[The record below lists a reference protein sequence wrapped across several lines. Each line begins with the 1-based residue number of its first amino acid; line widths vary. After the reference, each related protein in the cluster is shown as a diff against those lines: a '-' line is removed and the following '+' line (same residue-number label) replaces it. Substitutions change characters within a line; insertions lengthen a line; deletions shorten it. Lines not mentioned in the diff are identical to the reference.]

1 MIEVTS
7 TKVNSYVLPHL
18 AVWRWEVPIYL
29 FLGGLSAGLL
39 VIASVMLLSNK
50 ESGTKNVVKLA
61 SLLSPIVLGIGM
73 IFLLLDLEY
82 KVHVWRFYTR
92 FNPMAPM
99 SWGSWILIV
108 FMPFSFLQAFILY
121 KDWNLLKKL
130 PLLPTVI
137 DLTEK
142 HLAKIAVINV
152 FMGSLVGIY
161 TGILLS
167 SLFARPLWASSA
179 LGVLFLLS
187 GLSAGAA
194 LMALLSA
201 KDEKSRFSKI
211 DFYLIVL
218 EAVVIAVFI
227 IGALVG
233 TESVESAIK
242 YLIAGPPAPW
252 FWGITIFIGLV
263 IPFLMEGL
271 EVLGKVKYSFIVP
284 LLVLVGSISLR
295 FIIVYAGQSLPTIS

>member
-7 TKVNSYVLPHL
+7 TKANAYVIPHL

-39 VIASVMLLSNK
+39 VIASIMLLANK
-50 ESGTKNVVKLA
+50 DAGTKNVVKLA
-61 SLLSPIVLGIGM
+61 SILSPIILGVGM
-73 IFLLLDLEY
+73 VFLLLDLEY
-82 KVHVWRFYTR
+82 KLHVWRFYTR

-99 SWGSWILIV
+99 SWGSWILVV

-121 KDWNLLKKL
+121 KDFELFKKL
-130 PLLPTVI
+130 PLLPTIVE
-137 DLTEK
+137 LTEK
-142 HLAKIAVINV
+142 HLSKIAVVNV
-152 FMGSLVGIY
+152 FLGGLVGIY

-167 SLFARPLWASSA
+167 SLFARPLWNSSA

-194 LMALLSA
+194 LMALFSA
-201 KDEKSRFSKI
+201 KEDKSQFSKI
-211 DFYLIVL
+211 DFFLIVL
-218 EAVVIAVFI
+218 EVVVIAVFI

-233 TESVESAIK
+233 TESVEAAIK

-252 FWGITIFIGLV
+252 FWGITIFVGLIV
-263 IPFLMEGL
+263 PLLMEGL
-271 EVLGKVKYSFIVP
+271 EVMGKVKYSFIVP

-295 FIIVYAGQSLPTIS
+295 FIIVYTGQALPTIS